1 MNFFV
6 TGQTKNIS
14 YPVDGFLT
22 FEEWKKHERNSY
34 KSK

>member
-22 FEEWKKHERNSY
+22 FEEWK
-34 KSK
+34 